1 MTRQHSNRAFSLVE
15 LIIAILILGIGMI
28 SIAALFPA
36 GIKQQEI
43 AEDDVYG
50 PLVARHAMELLRTR
64 LKQEDFGS
72 FEDFSSDT
80 STNTTTIRDP
90 IPLNAPSTQYAA
102 TNAFTPTI
110 AKDWIWKRP
119 GFVNVDDPDTKDRDE
134 KAMYDVFSYYKT
146 RLGIGALNNRNAI
159 PSAFPFT
166 MGQLLTDTE
175 VVLQPPVPQ
184 NNLYGIPYN
193 RRIYDEQFNVSKPNY
208 VWTYSQNGL
217 AKSGESPA
225 VADTTGKLNIG
236 NALREP
242 AVFITQRERYWPT
255 PTNAIGLTPT
265 PKYVWDCMFR
275 KFNGRILVGVFVYRV
290 VPANGLRGGN
300 YAAIDGNNTT
310 GPQIGTPY
318 VSAQVTQSIDP
329 LDNLIPTTVGN
340 YPPMPQWV
348 SKRSGMTNLSLTQGD
363 GANNKWGA
371 GGLNAVVGTSINTG
385 LYSPNRDD
393 CGVPGTGPTTVE
405 TALTYS
411 ETWQQPGQWMID
423 QYNNVH
429 HVIEGRRTHV
439 DGPVILAKPVPR
451 QPYSN
456 SLFDAKDA
464 TERNQNTAVNKDV
477 PVPPASG
484 QAPPPD
490 TALLA
495 TPGSGGDAV
504 LGIQDLW
511 FVPPYDANG
520 NQIIP
525 VFACVEEL

>member
-1 MTRQHSNRAFSLVE
+1 M
-15 LIIAILILGIGMI
+15 
-28 SIAALFPA
+28 
-36 GIKQQEI
+36 
-43 AEDDVYG
+43 YG

-80 STNTTTIRDP
+80 LVNKKTVRDK
-90 IPLNAPSTQYAA
+90 IPLNADISRSSDTLA
-102 TNAFTPTI
+102 PTI
-110 AKDWIWKRP
+110 ANDWIWKRP
-119 GFVNVDDPDTKDRDE
+119 GFVTVDDPATKDRDE
-134 KAMYDVFSYYKT
+134 KAMYDVFSYYRT
-146 RLGIGALNNRNAI
+146 RLGIGVPHRRNEI
-159 PSAFPFT
+159 PATIPFLE
-166 MGQLLTDTE
+166 GQLLTDIE
-175 VVLQPPVPQ
+175 FILQPPVYA

-193 RRIYDEQFNVSKPNY
+193 RKLYDEQFDVTKPNY
-208 VWTYSQNGL
+208 VWTYAQSTL
-217 AKSGESPA
+217 PTSGESPT
-225 VADTTGKLNIG
+225 VPELPSGRLNIG

-242 AVFITQRERYWPT
+242 AIFITQRERYWPT

-348 SKRSGMTNLSLTQGD
+348 SRRSGMTNLSLTQGD

-393 CGVPGTGPTTVE
+393 CGVPGTGPTTAE

-464 TERNQNTAVNKDV
+464 TERNQNTAGNKNV
-477 PVPPASG
+477 PVPPATDS
-484 QAPPPD
+484 
-490 TALLA
+490 ALLA

>member
-80 STNTTTIRDP
+80 VVNTKTVRDK
-90 IPLNAPSTQYAA
+90 IPLNAEISRSPNTLA
-102 TNAFTPTI
+102 PTI
-110 AKDWIWKRP
+110 ANDWIWKRP
-119 GFVNVDDPDTKDRDE
+119 GFVTVDDPATKDRDE
-134 KAMYDVFSYYKT
+134 KAMYDVFSYYRT
-146 RLGIGALNNRNAI
+146 RLGIGVPHRRNEIPAAI
-159 PSAFPFT
+159 PFLE
-166 MGQLLTDTE
+166 GQLLTDIE
-175 VVLQPPVPQ
+175 FILQPPVYA

-193 RRIYDEQFNVSKPNY
+193 RKLYDEQFDVTKPNY
-208 VWTYSQNGL
+208 VWTYAQSTL
-217 AKSGESPA
+217 PTSGESPT
-225 VADTTGKLNIG
+225 VPELPSGRLNIG

-242 AVFITQRERYWPT
+242 AIFITQRERYWPT

-275 KFNGRILVGVFVYRV
+275 RFNGRILVGLFVYRV
-290 VPANGLRGGN
+290 IPANGLRGGN
-300 YAAIDGNNTT
+300 YAPIDSTNST
-310 GPQIGTPY
+310 GPTIGTPY
-318 VSAQVTQSIDP
+318 VTAQVFREIDR
-329 LDNLIPTTVGN
+329 LDSLMIPTVHN
-340 YPPMPQWV
+340 YPPIPQWV
-348 SKRSGMTNLSLTQGD
+348 SRSGFNSNLSLTQGD
-363 GANNKWGA
+363 GRNNNPLSGTNPLWGA
-371 GGLNAVVGTSINTG
+371 GGIDAIVGSTMDASK
-385 LYSPNRDD
+385 YSPNRDD
-393 CGVPGTGPTTVE
+393 CGVPGTGPSNSNLDDPRP
-405 TALTYS
+405 LTYS
-411 ETWQQPGQWMID
+411 NTWQQPGQWFID

-429 HVIEGRRTHV
+429 HVIEGRRTDL

-456 SLFDAKDA
+456 ALFDLNNRTMDNRDA
-464 TERNQNTAVNKDV
+464 FHQ
-477 PVPPASG
+477 
-484 QAPPPD
+484 
-490 TALLA
+490 LLA
-495 TPGSGGDAV
+495 TPGSGGDAL

-511 FVPPYDANG
+511 FIPPYDANG

>member
-80 STNTTTIRDP
+80 STNKTTIRDP
-90 IPLNAPSTQYAA
+90 IPLNAPLTQYAA
-102 TNAFTPTI
+102 TDAFTPSI

-119 GFVNVDDPDTKDRDE
+119 GFVIVDDPNTTDRDE
-134 KAMYDVFSYYKT
+134 KAMYDVFSYYRT
-146 RLGIGALNNRNAI
+146 RLGIGALNQRNTI
-159 PSAFPFT
+159 PAAFPFT
-166 MGQLLTDTE
+166 MGQLLTDAE
-175 VVLQPPVPQ
+175 VVLQPPVLQ

-208 VWTYSQNGL
+208 VWTYAQSTLPESGL
-217 AKSGESPA
+217 AP
-225 VADTTGKLNIG
+225 TGTKQG

-242 AVFITQRERYWPT
+242 AVFITQRERYWPM
-255 PTNAIGLTPT
+255 PINAIGITPT

-300 YAAIDGNNTT
+300 YAPINSSNST
-310 GPQIGTPY
+310 GPLIGTPY
-318 VSAQVTQSIDP
+318 VSAQVTQAIDS
-329 LDNLIPTTVGN
+329 LDTTIPSTVAN

-348 SKRSGMTNLSLTQGD
+348 SRRSGMTNLSLAQGD

-393 CGVPGTGPTTVE
+393 CGVPGTGPTTAE

-456 SLFDAKDA
+456 SLFDAKDP
-464 TERNQNTAVNKDV
+464 TERNQNTAVNKIV
-477 PVPPASG
+477 PVAPA
-484 QAPPPD
+484 PD